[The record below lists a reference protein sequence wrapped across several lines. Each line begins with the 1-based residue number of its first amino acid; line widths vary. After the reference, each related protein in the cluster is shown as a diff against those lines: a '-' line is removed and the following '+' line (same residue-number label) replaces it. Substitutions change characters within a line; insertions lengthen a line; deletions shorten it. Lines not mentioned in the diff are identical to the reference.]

1 MRVPVS
7 WLREYVD
14 APADPEVLER
24 ALVGQGIEVE
34 QIVDL
39 RSTVDGPLLVGRVL
53 TAEVLTQFKKPIRY
67 CTVDVGEGAPR
78 GIICGAPNVDAGQLV
93 VVALPGA
100 VLPGGF
106 TIASRKTYDH
116 ISDGMICSGR
126 ELGISDD
133 HAGIIVLP

>member
-7 WLREYVD
+7 WLREYVE
-14 APADPEVLER
+14 APTDPAALER

-34 QIVDL
+34 QVTDL
-39 RSTVDGPLLVGRVL
+39 AATVQGPLLVGRVL
-53 TAEVLTQFKKPIRY
+53 TATLLTQFKKPIRY
-67 CTVDVGEGAPR
+67 CTVEVGEEQPR
-78 GIICGAPNVDAGQLV
+78 GIICGAPNVAGGQLV

-106 TIASRKTYDH
+106 TIASRRTYDH
-116 ISDGMICSGR
+116 LSDGMICSGR

-133 HAGIIVLP
+133 HA